1 MTDSAENSGGGGGP
15 GLETRHGQPRPDK
28 RQRLVEGARLVIRQQ
43 GVEKTT
49 LADIAQA
56 ADVPAGNVYYYFKT
70 KDELVQAAIDAQAQ
84 DIEMALATFDRR
96 RTPKARLKA
105 FVKLITAQREVA
117 ARYGCPHG
125 TLCSELNKREDD
137 LGQAGKKLMQLWID
151 WAEQQFRAMGRRDAR
166 DLAVALI
173 ASYQGIMLLANTFR
187 EPELIVREARRLE
200 RWIDS
205 LA

>member
-1 MTDSAENSGGGGGP
+1 MTDSDGNGGGGGL
-15 GLETRHGQPRPDK
+15 GLETSHGRPVPDK
-28 RQRLVEGARLVIRQQ
+28 RQRLVEGACLVLHQQ

-49 LADIAQA
+49 LAEIAQA
-56 ADVPAGNVYYYFKT
+56 ADVPVGNVYYYFKT

-84 DIEMALATFDRR
+84 DIQTMLASLDHHRS
-96 RTPKARLKA
+96 PKARLKA
-105 FVKLITAQREVA
+105 LVRALTDQRELA

-125 TLCSELNKREDD
+125 TLCSELDKRDD
-137 LGQAGKKLMQLWID
+137 SLGQAGANLMQLPID
-151 WAEQQFRAMGRRDAR
+151 WAEQQFRAIGRRDAR

-173 ASYQGIMLLANTFR
+173 AAYEGIMLLTNTFR
-187 EPELIVREARRLE
+187 QPELIVREARRLD

>member
-1 MTDSAENSGGGGGP
+1 MTDSDGNGGGGGL
-15 GLETRHGQPRPDK
+15 GLETRHGQPIPDK
-28 RQRLVEGARLVIRQQ
+28 RQRLVEGARLLLHRQ

-56 ADVPAGNVYYYFKT
+56 ADVPVGNVYYYFKT
-70 KDELVQAAIDAQAQ
+70 KDELVQAAVDARAQ
-84 DIEMALATFDRR
+84 EIETALATFDRHR
-96 RTPKARLKA
+96 SPKARLKA
-105 FVKLITAQREVA
+105 FVKLITAQRDVA
-117 ARYGCPHG
+117 ARYGCPQG
-125 TLCSELNKREDD
+125 TLSSELNKRDD
-137 LGQAGKKLMQLWID
+137 GLGQAGTKLMQLWID

-173 ASYQGIMLLANTFR
+173 ASYQGIMLLTNTFR
-187 EPELIVREARRLE
+187 QPELIVREAHRLE